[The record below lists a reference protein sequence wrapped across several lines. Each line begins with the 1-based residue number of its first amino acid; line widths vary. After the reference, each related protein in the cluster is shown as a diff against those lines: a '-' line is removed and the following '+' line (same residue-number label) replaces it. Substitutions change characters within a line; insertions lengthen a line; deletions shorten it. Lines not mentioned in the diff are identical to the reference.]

1 MATPKA
7 RMRPE
12 TNKAARSTPPRD
24 LLNYRLGKRIG
35 QDELASLYH
44 GTHLTL
50 DRPVHIAVLRRSD
63 WVSVSRFQLAMHLGA
78 RLSHSNILPV
88 IDAGHDDSLGD
99 YMVMPRLETRSLA
112 DILSEGPLEP
122 LLAMR
127 IFTQISAALEFLH
140 EQSIIHR
147 DIQPA
152 NILVTPQG
160 TAYLAN
166 FSLAASPETPD
177 FSGMNE
183 ADYRTL
189 YTAPEQDVR
198 SNRIEPAQDLYSLGA
213 LAYHMFSGQAPPL
226 PPEVAAPLSAYT
238 PTLASV
244 DRIIQRLLAVEPAQR
259 YPSASQASMALN
271 QSLRDLRDEATEDM
285 QEANWEPTA
294 EWLDNPLELAFGD
307 RLDQTFVQNSRARAN
322 ELHRV
327 DTIKRQ
333 LDRWGRKG
341 ALRRRHYGQEIQAE
355 QIVSY
360 NIYTY
365 VLRAH
370 YERRT
375 EPKTQQQIYKGSII
389 DPSVRSPEL
398 WDVPVPEYE
407 PFVDMAP
414 EPIVIPGSR
423 KLVTCPECN
432 GVQKLDCPTC
442 SGTGQVKVT
451 RRVEDANG
459 KIHNESFQDHC
470 KACHGYGKRPCPRC
484 DGHGQLQEESSF
496 TISRFGKI
504 HTNEDDISGLHRLT
518 IETLAKPVFEGRI
531 DPYEPQWNQVAPLKE
546 LLEGA
551 SQAGGKD
558 ARILA
563 ADLIIKGVPITEVDY
578 RYQEKP
584 HTLALLGFE
593 NAIRGDSSLIDRE
606 RLLLYGLIGILV
618 IILIVFALMQ
628 LR

>member
-7 RMRPE
+7 HTRPE
-12 TNKAARSTPPRD
+12 TNKAARTNPPRD
-24 LLNYRLGKRIG
+24 LLNYRLGTRIG

-63 WVSVSRFQLAMHLGA
+63 WVSVSRFQLAMRLGA

-88 IDAGHDDSLGD
+88 IDAGHDDYFGY
-99 YMVMPRLETRSLA
+99 YMIMPRLETHSLA
-112 DILSEGPLEP
+112 EMLSDGPLDP
-122 LLAMR
+122 ILGLR
-127 IFTQISAALEFLH
+127 IFTQIATALDFLH
-140 EQSIIHR
+140 SQSIVHR
-147 DIQPA
+147 DLQPA

-189 YTAPEQDVR
+189 YTAPEQDFR
-198 SNRIEPAQDLYSLGA
+198 SNRIEASQDLYSLGA
-213 LAYHMFSGQAPPL
+213 LAYHLFSGQVAPI
-226 PPEVAAPLSAYT
+226 PPEVVPPISSFV
-238 PTLASV
+238 PSLANA
-244 DRIIQRLLAVEPAQR
+244 DRVIQRLMAVEPAQR
-259 YPSASQASMALN
+259 YPSAAQALIALN
-271 QSLRDLRDEATEDM
+271 QNLRGLRDEASVDM
-285 QEANWEPTA
+285 QEASWEPTA
-294 EWLDNPLELAFGD
+294 EWLDNPLELAFGKH
-307 RLDQTFVQNSRARAN
+307 LDQTFMQNSRARAN
-322 ELHRV
+322 ELHHV
-327 DTIKRQ
+327 DAIQR
-333 LDRWGRKG
+333 LLNRWSRKG
-341 ALRRRHYGQEIQAE
+341 MRRRHYGQDIQAE
-355 QIVSY
+355 QIISY

-365 VLRAH
+365 VIRAH

-375 EPKTQQQIYKGSII
+375 EPQTRQQIHNGSAI
-389 DPSVRSPEL
+389 DTSVQMPDL

-407 PFVDMAP
+407 AFVDMPP
-414 EPIVIPGSR
+414 ETISIPGSR
-423 KLVTCPECN
+423 RLVNCPDCA
-432 GVQKLDCPTC
+432 GVQKINCSTC
-442 SGTGQVKVT
+442 AGSGQVKVT
-451 RRVEDANG
+451 RRVDDDDG
-459 KIHNESFQDHC
+459 KSHNETFDDHC

-484 DGHGQLQEESSF
+484 DGKGQLLEEASF
-496 TISRFGKI
+496 ALSRFGKV
-504 HTNEDDISGLHRLT
+504 HTNEDDITGLHRLT

-584 HTLALLGFE
+584 HTLSIIGFE
-593 NAIRGDSSLIDRE
+593 KTIRGDSSMIDRE
-606 RLLLYGLIGILV
+606 RVLLYALIGILIV
-618 IILIVFALMQ
+618 ILLGFVIAQFL
-628 LR
+628 